1 MTSSEKFAF
10 IIVCSFVM
18 NKDRRKSE
26 VFAFVPSYNHAP
38 FIEKCLR
45 SIINQT
51 LPPRKLLVIDD
62 GSKDD
67 SPRIIERVL
76 KDCPVDAE
84 LIVRENRGL
93 CATLNQG
100 LSLSA
105 GKYFAYVGSDD
116 FWLPEF
122 FEARARLLDSREEAV
137 LGYGH
142 AYLIDETG
150 EIFGC
155 TADIKEDWANY
166 PDGNPKPMLLNG
178 VSPVSSTVFYRRA
191 VLEKVGWNENSRLE
205 DYEMY
210 VRLGALGD
218 FAFDPQVLSVWRH
231 HSYNT
236 SKDLGL
242 MHKEVIEAQN
252 RNIEFLG
259 VSREELEKFQSRIK
273 FRNAKVFLQNGDKR
287 KAILLG
293 KESWRN
299 ASSVKEIGKSL
310 IQLLLPKKFLQSYQE
325 RKREKQVAG
334 YRKNRN
340 GK

>member
-1 MTSSEKFAF
+1 
-10 IIVCSFVM
+10 M
-18 NKDRRKSE
+18 NNDRKNSE

-45 SIINQT
+45 SIIDQT
-51 LPPRKLLVIDD
+51 LSPAKLLVIDD

-76 KDCPVDAE
+76 KDCPFDAE
-84 LIVRENRGL
+84 LVVRENRGL

-100 LSLSA
+100 LSLSSE
-105 GKYFAYVGSDD
+105 KYFAYIGSDD
-116 FWLPEF
+116 YWMPAF
-122 FEARARLLDSREEAV
+122 FEERTKLLDRREEAV

-142 AYLIDETG
+142 SFLIDETG
-150 EIFGC
+150 EIFGN
-155 TADIKEDWANY
+155 TADIQEDWANY
-166 PDGNPKPMLLNG
+166 PDGNPSLMLLNG
-178 VSPVSSTVFYRRA
+178 VSPVSSTVFYRRS

-210 VRLGALGD
+210 VRLASVGD

-236 SKDLGL
+236 SKDLLL
-242 MHKEVIEAQN
+242 MHNEVIAAQN

-259 VSREELEKFQSRIK
+259 VSREELEKFQARIK
-273 FRNAKVFLQNGDKR
+273 FRNTKVFLQNGDKR
-287 KAILLG
+287 AAILLG
-293 KESWRN
+293 KESWRS
-299 ASSVKEIGKSL
+299 ASSAREVGKSL
-310 IQLLLPKKFLQSYQE
+310 LQLLLPKSFLEAYQQ
-325 RKREKQVAG
+325 RKREKQVAH
-334 YRKNRN
+334 YRQNKN